1 MIEFRSV
8 TKQYPDGTLAVDDFS
23 LVIPSRKTTVFV
35 GSSGCGKTTILRMIN
50 RMVDPT
56 SGVIEIDGKASKR
69 NRTARVANPR
79 LDTVSR
85 EVLRHDEFK
94 DRVAL
99 GRQRD
104 HFIFSVESAGQYPP
118 EELFVEAGRV
128 LLGKIDVARRSLLAL
143 LDQFS
148 NDL

>member
-1 MIEFRSV
+1 MPSIDILNPI
-8 TKQYPDGTLAVDDFS
+8 PDELCERFAQCFA
-23 LVIPSRKTTVFV
+23 P
-35 GSSGCGKTTILRMIN
+35 
-50 RMVDPT
+50 
-56 SGVIEIDGKASKR
+56 GVIEIDGKASKR

>member
-1 MIEFRSV
+1 MPSIDIID
-8 TKQYPDGTLAVDDFS
+8 P
-23 LVIPSRKTTVFV
+23 IPADLCDRFAQ
-35 GSSGCGKTTILRMIN
+35 CFA
-50 RMVDPT
+50 P
-56 SGVIEIDGKASKR
+56 GVIEVDGKANSR

-99 GRQRD
+99 GRIRD

-118 EELFVEAGRV
+118 EELV
-128 LLGKIDVARRSLLAL
+128 RSLR
-143 LDQFS
+143 LDCADACS
-148 NDL
+148 SSRPARCCSGRST